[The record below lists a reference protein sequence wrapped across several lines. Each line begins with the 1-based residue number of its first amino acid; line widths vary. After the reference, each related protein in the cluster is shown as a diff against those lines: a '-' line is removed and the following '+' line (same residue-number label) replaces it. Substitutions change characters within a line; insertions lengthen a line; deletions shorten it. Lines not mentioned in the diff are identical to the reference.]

1 MFTVALIGGDGAGKT
16 TVANY
21 LVENLPY
28 KVKYL
33 YMGMSTISGNTALPT
48 TRLVRYLK
56 RRMYKKP
63 GNKPGT
69 KEADRSK
76 TEEPTSNDLHYS
88 YEPRSVF
95 WKVARFFNR
104 MMETAWRQM
113 LTIFYRL
120 RGYLVIYD
128 RHILF
133 DAAPKNP
140 SGIRLRRFFDSIEYL
155 ILHYLLPKPDL
166 VIFLD
171 APAEVL
177 YSRKGEA
184 SIKHLNSRRQATLR
198 LGKSMKNFVRIDA
211 TLPLTQV
218 LDEVML
224 QIKTFYDSKKS
235 RRRWQVFMPH
245 KNK

>member
-33 YMGMSTISGNTALPT
+33 YMGMSTISGNSALPT
-48 TRLVRYLK
+48 TKLVRYIK
-56 RRMYKKP
+56 KRMYKKP
-63 GNKPGT
+63 GKKKPEG
-69 KEADRSK
+69 SQPN
-76 TEEPTSNDLHYS
+76 EPSSNDLHYS
-88 YEPRSVF
+88 YEPRSF
-95 WKVARFFNR
+95 IWKIARFFNR
-104 MMETAWRQM
+104 MMETSWRQL
-113 LTIFYRL
+113 LTAFYRL
-120 RGYLVIYD
+120 RGYIVLYD
-128 RHILF
+128 RYILF
-133 DAAPKNP
+133 DAAPKNS
-140 SGIRLRRFFDSIEYL
+140 SGIRIKRFFDSIEYL
-155 ILHYLLPKPDL
+155 ILYYLFPKPDL

-184 SIKHLNSRRQATLR
+184 SIKHLNSRRKATLR

-218 LDEVML
+218 LDEVTL
-224 QIKTFYDSKKS
+224 HIKTFHDSRSS
-235 RRRWQVFMPH
+235 RRRWQVFMPRE
-245 KNK
+245 NK